1 MDKGREEPFLWSE
14 ERKLK
19 CELARSH
26 EDIFAWDGAGR
37 GLLSHGLFPVLG
49 SHTVERGTW
58 VSRTI
63 PVLHNQLEGLLEEI
77 KGVVNA
83 EYNEPTV
90 VSLQP
95 KFLGVL
101 KKDAG
106 KVKLAQA
113 LALLNAVS
121 LTRSEITSSS
131 EGSQRK

>member
-1 MDKGREEPFLWSE
+1 LE

-19 CELARSH
+19 HEFMHSH

-37 GLLSHGLFPVLG
+37 GLLARELFPVLE
-49 SHTVERGTW
+49 SHAVERGAW

-63 PVLHNQLEGLLEEI
+63 PVPHDQLEGLWEEI
-77 KGVVNA
+77 KGMVNA

-101 KKDAG
+101 KKDTG
-106 KVKLAQA
+106 KVMLARA

-131 EGSQRK
+131 KGSQRE